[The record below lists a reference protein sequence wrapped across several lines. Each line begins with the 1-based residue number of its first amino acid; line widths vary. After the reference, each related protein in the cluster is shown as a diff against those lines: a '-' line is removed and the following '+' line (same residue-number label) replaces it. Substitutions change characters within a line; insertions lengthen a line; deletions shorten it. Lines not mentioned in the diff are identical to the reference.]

1 VSPKGRPEGESGP
14 KRVSAEDSPV
24 SPGVDAAPL
33 ALPDLAAI
41 RRARE
46 RIAPHVH
53 RTPVM
58 TCRSLDAEVGARLR
72 FKCEN
77 FQKIGAFKA
86 RGATNAVFALAAEL
100 AARGVVTHSS
110 GNHGAALAY
119 AAARRG
125 IPAWV
130 VMPENAPRVKQD
142 NVRRQGATIRFCAPT
157 AAAREAACAMVQAE
171 TGAVLVHPFDNADV
185 IAGQGTAALEL
196 LEDAPDLDV
205 VIAPVGGGG
214 LLSGTAIAAK
224 GAKPG
229 VQVFG
234 AEPANADD
242 ALRSFR
248 SGRVEPVATTTT
260 IADGLRTPLCA
271 RTLAAI
277 RAGVDAIGLAS
288 EQAIVRAMRMIWERM
303 KIVVEPSCAVP
314 LACLLEGT
322 LDAKG
327 RDVGIVLSGGN
338 VDLDHLPW
346 QA

>member
-1 VSPKGRPEGESGP
+1 MN
-14 KRVSAEDSPV
+14 AAA
-24 SPGVDAAPL
+24 AAP
-33 ALPDLAAI
+33 ALPDCAAI
-41 RRARE
+41 VAARR

-53 RTPVM
+53 RTPVL
-58 TCRSLDAEVGARLR
+58 TCRSLDAEVGAQLV

-77 FQKIGAFKA
+77 LQRIGAFKA
-86 RGATNAVFALAAEL
+86 RGATNAVFALDAQRAS
-100 AARGVVTHSS
+100 RGVVTHSS

-130 VMPENAPRVKQD
+130 VMPDNAPQVKQE

-157 AAAREAACAMVQAE
+157 AAAREAECAKVEAE
-171 TGAVLVHPFDNADV
+171 TGAVLVHPFDDENV

-196 LEDAPDLDV
+196 LEDATDLDA

-214 LLSGTAIAAK
+214 LLSGTAIASR
-224 GAKPG
+224 GTKPG
-229 VQVFG
+229 IRVFG

-242 ALRSFR
+242 AFRSFR
-248 SGRVEPVATTTT
+248 SGRVEPVSTSTT
-260 IADGLRTPLCA
+260 IADGLRTPLCP

-277 RAGVDAIGLAS
+277 RDGVAAIGRAS
-288 EQAIVRAMRMIWERM
+288 EAAIVRAMRMTFERM
-303 KIVVEPSCAVP
+303 KIVIEPSSAVP

-322 LDAKG
+322 LDVKG
-327 RDVGIVLSGGN
+327 LRVGVVLSGGN
-338 VDLDHLPW
+338 VDLERLPW